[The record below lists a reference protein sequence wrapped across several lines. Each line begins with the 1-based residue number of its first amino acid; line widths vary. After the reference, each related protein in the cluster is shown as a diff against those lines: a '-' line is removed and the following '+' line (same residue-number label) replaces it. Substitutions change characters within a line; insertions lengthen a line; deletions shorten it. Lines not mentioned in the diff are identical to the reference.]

1 MSVGSRKRS
10 VRYTGIDLAL
20 LAVTAV
26 VSGVIFTAN
35 WTFYYVIEAF
45 AGPIGARLLT
55 YGLWFI
61 GAPLAASLVRKP
73 GSALLGEFL
82 GALVETLIA
91 PQGGITNAIY
101 GFAQGLASEVGY
113 AVFLYRSW
121 GLLPTALAGF
131 LAGIPAVAL
140 DAILFEVVG
149 TPFEMTL
156 WVVAAGLSGLIYAV
170 IANLAVKNL
179 RR

>member
-1 MSVGSRKRS
+1 MSVEYRMSK

-26 VSGVIFTAN
+26 VSGVIFTVN
-35 WTFYYVIEAF
+35 WTFYYVVEAF

-61 GAPLAASLVRKP
+61 GAPLAASVIRKP
-73 GSALLGEFL
+73 GSAFLGEFL

-113 AVFLYRSW
+113 AAFLYRSW

-140 DAILFEVVG
+140 DAILFEIIG
-149 TPFEMTL
+149 TSFEMTL
-156 WVVAAGLSGLIYAV
+156 WVIAAGLSGSIYAV
-170 IANLAVKNL
+170 VANLVVKNL
-179 RR
+179 RK